1 MAELGVNRSE
11 PGLKE
16 AKVSGVSQ
24 RDREMASPGH
34 TCSEK
39 EPVDLGDRAREWI

>member
-1 MAELGVNRSE
+1 MNRSE

-39 EPVDLGDRAREWI
+39 EPVDLGDRVREWI

>member
-1 MAELGVNRSE
+1 MAELGLNRSE

-16 AKVSGVSQ
+16 AEVSGASQ
-24 RDREMASPGH
+24 RDREVASPGH
-34 TCSEK
+34 TYSE